1 MFIKSTSITYAKNV
15 TVAIF
20 FAYAILSG
28 SASDFACAII
38 LFVIID
44 FAYAILSGSARDFA
58 HGISLNILHIYTCY
72 QEYNRHMQFFQ
83 APPAILHVQF
93 LEALRAFC
101 MCNIAKYIAY
111 AIFVFFVDFAYA
123 TKSTRNFCSLT
134 PINMMKY
141 IGVK

>member
-1 MFIKSTSITYAKNV
+1 MQFLCFCRFCIFNSYRACWRFCMFIKSTCITYAKNV

-20 FAYAILSG
+20 FAYAIL
-28 SASDFACAII
+28 A
-38 LFVIID
+38 
-44 FAYAILSGSARDFA
+44 GSARDFA